1 MGSSRWIRPDY
12 PWASA
17 SITGP
22 VRRNQHFDLRMGGIV
37 HLAFHATN
45 RRRSSFGTRSCVL
58 TAILLL
64 VLCGGYVRVG
74 AIVSEQ
80 SDPAQANQLRALTS
94 ERICGEPSL
103 SGTPT
108 TGIEWSP
115 DSKRISYLV
124 RGPQGS
130 NAGTEL
136 WTMDAATGERKLLVN
151 SETLKTITQPQK
163 TESTQATGLGRIAP
177 GSYFWSP

>member
-17 SITGP
+17 SITCTA
-22 VRRNQHFDLRMGGIV
+22 RKYKHIDYRMGRIV
-37 HLAFHATN
+37 HPAFIATN

-74 AIVSEQ
+74 AISSEQ
-80 SDPAQANQLRALTS
+80 SDPAQANQLRELTI
-94 ERICGEPSL
+94 ERIYGEPSL

-130 NAGTEL
+130 SAGTEL

-151 SETLKTITQPQK
+151 SEMLKTITQPQK
-163 TESTQATGLGRIAP
+163 TKSTQATCLGRIEP
-177 GSYFWSP
+177 WG